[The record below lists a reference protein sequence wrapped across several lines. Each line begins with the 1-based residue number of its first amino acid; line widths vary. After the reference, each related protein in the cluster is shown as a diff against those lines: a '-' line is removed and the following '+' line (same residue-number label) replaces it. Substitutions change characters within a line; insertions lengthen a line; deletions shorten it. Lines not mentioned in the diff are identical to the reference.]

1 MENEPIK
8 RGRGRPRKPKPDVVP
23 PKRKAGRPLG
33 ALGVK
38 AQEKRM
44 SATEY
49 ASTYLYEAFD
59 TWAAVMRD
67 EDAPHA
73 ARNAAAAHL
82 VDRVLGKPMQAV
94 EMTGKDGGPIQH
106 EATDPAMDN
115 LTVAQ
120 REALA
125 ALGATQH

>member
-23 PKRKAGRPLG
+23 PKGKAGRPLG
-33 ALGVK
+33 SVGVI
-38 AQEKRM
+38 AQARRELVKEV
-44 SATEY
+44 AVGY
-49 ASTYLYEAFD
+49 AEEMIHVLARL
-59 TWAAVMRD
+59 AMD
-67 EDAPHA
+67 EDTPAA
-73 ARNAAAAHL
+73 ARASSANSVL
-82 VDRVLGKPMQAV
+82 DRAIGRAVQAV
-94 EMTGKDGGPIQH
+94 EMTGKDGGPIKH
-106 EATDPAMDN
+106 EAADPAMDN